1 VGCQLPAEIG
11 LFTEPRRRR
20 ILGTSPWSGLGLPV
34 RSPHR
39 PKGGERCKSPFST
52 TRSRSGSWCATSKRP
67 YGGTKT
73 ITVSDYEGARG
84 FWPQQKDN
92 ASAPPSDQEFSRL
105 YDDIEKVVVSDHASL
120 PQEGHPWAGTT
131 RIVKREDAREEITS
145 LKEQD
150 GGEIVMW
157 GSRTLWNDLLVHGL
171 VDELHVIIGAALL
184 GSGTR
189 TFGDFSAS
197 LRRIE
202 TRPFDGSDS
211 VLIRYEVLQT

>member
-1 VGCQLPAEIG
+1 MRKLIVVTFMSLDGFYEGPGKDVMALPMDVTFSEYNLERMKAADTV
-11 LFTEPRRRR
+11 L
-20 ILGTSPWSGLGLPV
+20 LGADS
-34 RSPHR
+34 
-39 PKGGERCKSPFST
+39 
-52 TRSRSGSWCATSKRP
+52 
-67 YGGTKT
+67 
-73 ITVSDYEGARG
+73 YEGARG

-189 TFGDFSAS
+189 TFRDFSAS

>member
-1 VGCQLPAEIG
+1 MRKLIVVTFMSLDGFYEGPGKDVMALPMDVTFSEYNLERMKAADTV
-11 LFTEPRRRR
+11 L
-20 ILGTSPWSGLGLPV
+20 LGADS
-34 RSPHR
+34 
-39 PKGGERCKSPFST
+39 
-52 TRSRSGSWCATSKRP
+52 
-67 YGGTKT
+67 
-73 ITVSDYEGARG
+73 YEGARG

-189 TFGDFSAS
+189 TFGDFSTS

>member
-1 VGCQLPAEIG
+1 MRKLIVVTFMSLDGFYEGPGKDVMALPMDVTFSEYNLERMKAADTV
-11 LFTEPRRRR
+11 L
-20 ILGTSPWSGLGLPV
+20 LGADS
-34 RSPHR
+34 
-39 PKGGERCKSPFST
+39 
-52 TRSRSGSWCATSKRP
+52 
-67 YGGTKT
+67 
-73 ITVSDYEGARG
+73 YEGARG

-145 LKEQD
+145 LKEHD

>member
-1 VGCQLPAEIG
+1 MRKLIVVTFMSLDG
-11 LFTEPRRRR
+11 F
-20 ILGTSPWSGLGLPV
+20 
-34 RSPHR
+34 
-39 PKGGERCKSPFST
+39 
-52 TRSRSGSWCATSKRP
+52 
-67 YGGTKT
+67 
-73 ITVSDYEGARG
+73 YEGPGKDVMALPMDVTFSEYNLERMKAADTVLLGADSYEGVRG